1 MSKNTNKWVMLDG
14 EEVEHGFW
22 QLRDVLDGKLVEE
35 GVYHYGKKQGKWT
48 FYNKSGM
55 PNLSRF
61 L

>member
-22 QLRDVLDGKLVEE
+22 QRLHYNGKVSEE

-48 FYNKSGM
+48 VYNKSGM